1 MHIEVGWCTQ
11 DPKAQDP
18 AALGVRFWSTQL
30 KLRSVKHIR
39 DFGGQSERGTV
50 RPEGRAG
57 RRAEKRP
64 AGEPRWSGIVM
75 IHVRLLLLRS
85 LAALGTDVRP
95 ALRRP

>member
-1 MHIEVGWCTQ
+1 MHIEVGWRTQ
-11 DPKAQDP
+11 HPETQDP

-30 KLRSVKHIR
+30 KLRAVKHIR

-57 RRAEKRP
+57 CRAEKHP
-64 AGEPRWSGIVM
+64 AGEPRWAGIVM
-75 IHVRLLLLRS
+75 MHVRLLLLRS
-85 LAALGTDVRP
+85 LAALWADVRP